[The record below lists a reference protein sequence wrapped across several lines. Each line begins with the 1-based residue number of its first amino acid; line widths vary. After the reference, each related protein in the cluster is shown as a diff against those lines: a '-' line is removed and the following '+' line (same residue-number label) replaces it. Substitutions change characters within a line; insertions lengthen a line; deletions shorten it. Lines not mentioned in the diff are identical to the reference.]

1 MDRHTGIRFLA
12 GFMGIYHILMGCLGI
27 VSGSAAAWGAH
38 VLWHANVAVDPQFTY
53 LAKFLGAYVVAFG
66 VMLLFI
72 AKDPV
77 RYGALVYPAV
87 LVAVLR
93 IAERLI
99 FASELKAAFG
109 IGMERTIGTIIVVG
123 VLNLGLLLLKPREPY
138 MPRS

>member
-12 GFMGIYHILMGCLGI
+12 GFMGIYHIVMGCLGI
-27 VSGSAAAWGAH
+27 VSGGAAAWGAH
-38 VLWHANVAVDPQFTY
+38 VLWHANVSIDPQFTY
-53 LAKFLGAYVVAFG
+53 LAKFLGAYVIAFG

-99 FASELKAAFG
+99 FAGELKSAFG
-109 IGMERTIGTIIVVG
+109 IGMQRTIGTIIIVG
-123 VLNLGLLLLKPREPY
+123 ALNLGLLLLKPKESY